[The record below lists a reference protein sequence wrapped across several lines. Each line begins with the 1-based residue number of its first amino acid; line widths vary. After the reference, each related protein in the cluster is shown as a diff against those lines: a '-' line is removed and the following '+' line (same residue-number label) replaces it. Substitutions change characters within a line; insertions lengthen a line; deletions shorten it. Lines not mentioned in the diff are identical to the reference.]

1 MFDILRKTITT
12 CLLLALSANASAL
25 PTVSITTD
33 DPEVSEAGPSSAS
46 FIISRT
52 DQEDISQPLTVFYRA
67 EGTATWTENQSLSD
81 YILSPYGL
89 QARPNLINVSIP
101 ANMLS
106 VTVTLTPNRD
116 NRIEG
121 TETAVLTLQGSDK
134 YNLGSDTAV
143 QFDITDDVAQISISS
158 SDSIATEA
166 GPTTASFTISRTDQ
180 GNVSQP
186 MTVYYR
192 AEGTATWTENQSVSD
207 YFLSPYGLQA
217 RPNLINVTIPAD
229 KFSVT
234 VILTPR
240 FDGIEEGDEEAIITL
255 QDRDVYTLGNPVSQ
269 QITIVDF
276 RELMF
281 KDGFE

>member
-1 MFDILRKTITT
+1 
-12 CLLLALSANASAL
+12 
-25 PTVSITTD
+25 
-33 DPEVSEAGPSSAS
+33 
-46 FIISRT
+46 
-52 DQEDISQPLTVFYRA
+52 
-67 EGTATWTENQSLSD
+67 
-81 YILSPYGL
+81 
-89 QARPNLINVSIP
+89 
-101 ANMLS
+101 
-106 VTVTLTPNRD
+106 
-116 NRIEG
+116 
-121 TETAVLTLQGSDK
+121 
-134 YNLGSDTAV
+134 
-143 QFDITDDVAQISISS
+143 VAKISISS
-158 SDSIATEA
+158 FDSVATEA

-186 MTVYYR
+186 MTVFYR
-192 AEGTATWTENQSVSD
+192 AEGTATWTENQSLSD
-207 YFLSPYGLQA
+207 YLLSPYGLQA

-255 QDRDVYTLGNPVSQ
+255 QERDVYTLGNPISQ

>member
-52 DQEDISQPLTVFYRA
+52 DQEDISQPL
-67 EGTATWTENQSLSD
+67 
-81 YILSPYGL
+81 
-89 QARPNLINVSIP
+89 
-101 ANMLS
+101 
-106 VTVTLTPNRD
+106 
-116 NRIEG
+116 
-121 TETAVLTLQGSDK
+121 
-134 YNLGSDTAV
+134 
-143 QFDITDDVAQISISS
+143 
-158 SDSIATEA
+158 
-166 GPTTASFTISRTDQ
+166 
-180 GNVSQP
+180 
-186 MTVYYR
+186 TVYYR